1 MALFFGRRSL
11 FRTQAFARRG
21 QTEPLDGLLRVTAPH
36 EWVALAGIGLAVLG
50 FVAWSVFGSVE
61 RSVSAECLLVHPGE
75 RYAVLSEVTGYV
87 AAVLVPA
94 GDVVEAAEPI
104 ARVRTTE
111 LERQVGVARARVEL
125 LQAQGQA
132 GKPDDD
138 ALALAHA
145 ELLDLEAMQT
155 AGEYIVSPYAGTVTW
170 HSLTVGQGLT
180 VGTEVAGLHDG
191 VDGELQAVASFPA
204 ESARRIA
211 PGMEAGVLAGG
222 LSHGRA
228 LEAEVI
234 EVPGPPAT
242 QPSWLTALGF
252 DSPVHSHIV
261 WVTLRE
267 APEALPSDGTQCRL
281 RIIMG
286 RERPVRLLGPF

>member
-1 MALFFGRRSL
+1 MFFGRRSL
-11 FRTQAFARRG
+11 FRAQAFARRG

-36 EWVALAGIGLAVLG
+36 EWVVLAGLALASLG
-50 FVAWSVFGSVE
+50 FVAWGVLGSVE

-75 RYAVLSEVTGYV
+75 RYAVLSDVTGYV
-87 AAVLVPA
+87 AAVLVNV
-94 GDVVEAAEPI
+94 GERVEAAQPI
-104 ARVRTTE
+104 GRVRTPE
-111 LERQVGVARARVEL
+111 LEGQVRMARARVEL

-155 AGEYIVSPYAGTVTW
+155 SGEYIVSPYAGTVTW
-170 HSLTVGQGLT
+170 HGLTVGQGVT

-204 ESARRIA
+204 ESAQRIA
-211 PGMEAGVLAGG
+211 PGMEAGVLAGV
-222 LSHGRA
+222 LSHQRA

-242 QPSWLTALGF
+242 QPGWLTALGF
-252 DSPVHSHIV
+252 DSPVHSRMV
-261 WVTLRE
+261 WATLRE

-281 RIIMG
+281 RIILG

>member
-1 MALFFGRRSL
+1 MFLGRRRL
-11 FRTQAFARRG
+11 FRPQAFARRG
-21 QTEPLDGLLRVTAPH
+21 QTEPLDGLLRVTAPR
-36 EWVALAGIGLAVLG
+36 EWVVLAGLALALLG
-50 FVAWSVFGSVE
+50 FVVWGVFGSVE

-75 RYAVLSEVTGYV
+75 RHAVLSEVTGYV
-87 AAVLVPA
+87 SAVLVNA

-104 ARVRTTE
+104 ARIRTTE
-111 LERQVGVARARVEL
+111 LERQVRVARARVEVL
-125 LQAQGQA
+125 EAQGPA

-145 ELLDLEAMQT
+145 ELLDLEAMQ
-155 AGEYIVSPYAGTVTW
+155 ASGEYIVSPYAGTVTW
-170 HSLTVGQGLT
+170 HGLTVGQGVT

-191 VDGELQAVASFPA
+191 VDGELEAVAFFPA
-204 ESARRIA
+204 ESAQRIA

-234 EVPGPPAT
+234 EVPGASANPPG
-242 QPSWLTALGF
+242 WLAALGF

-261 WVTLRE
+261 WTTLQE
-267 APEALPSDGTQCRL
+267 APEALPSDGTPCRL
-281 RIIMG
+281 RIILG
-286 RERPVRLLGPF
+286 RERPVRLLAPF

>member
-1 MALFFGRRSL
+1 MFPSRRNL
-11 FRTQAFARRG
+11 FRERAFARRG

-36 EWVALAGIGLAVLG
+36 EWVVLTGLALALLG
-50 FVAWSVFGSVE
+50 FVTWGVFGSVE
-61 RSVSAECLLVHPGE
+61 RSVSSDCLLVRQGE
-75 RYAVLSEVTGYV
+75 RYAVLSEVTGYI
-87 AAVLVPA
+87 AAVLVNA

-111 LERQVGVARARVEL
+111 SERQVGVARARVEL
-125 LQAQGQA
+125 LQAQGQV
-132 GKPDDD
+132 GKADDD

-145 ELLDLEAMQT
+145 ELLDQEAMQ
-155 AGEYIVSPYAGTVTW
+155 ASGEYIVSPYAGTVTW
-170 HSLTVGQGLT
+170 HSLTVGLGVT
-180 VGTEVAGLHDG
+180 AGTEVAGLHDG
-191 VDGELQAVASFPA
+191 VDGELEAVAFFPA
-204 ESARRIA
+204 ESAQRIA
-211 PGMEAGVLAGG
+211 LGMEAGVLAGDLG
-222 LSHGRA
+222 LGRA

-242 QPSWLTALGF
+242 PPGWLTALGF

-267 APEALPSDGTQCRL
+267 APEALPSDGTRCRL
-281 RIIMG
+281 RIILS